1 MDDWQ
6 KDFWALVETISV
18 SVEEFVQEIG
28 ETIEAIAQEVQ
39 QEMRVDFEIVWQAW
53 VEPMIDLD
61 GEGEG
66 FRFEESLFRELLD
79 DPDSLLTPR
88 ISPTAQQYPACRGCQ
103 HYHGHVYS
111 GNLLVCG
118 MHPYGWSDNN
128 CPDWEGDD
136 SIRDRKTL
144 KAHISR

>member
-6 KDFWALVETISV
+6 KDFWTLIETISV
-18 SVEEFVQEIG
+18 SVEEWVQEIG
-28 ETIEAIAQEVQ
+28 GTIEAIAQEVQ
-39 QEMRVDFEIVWQAW
+39 QDMATDFDTIWQAW

-61 GEGEG
+61 WDGEE

-79 DPDSLLTPR
+79 DSDSLLTPH
-88 ISPTAQQYPACRGCQ
+88 ISPTAQQYPACRGCH

-118 MHPYGWSDNN
+118 MHPYGWSDGD
-128 CPDWEGDD
+128 CPDWEGND

-144 KAHISR
+144 N